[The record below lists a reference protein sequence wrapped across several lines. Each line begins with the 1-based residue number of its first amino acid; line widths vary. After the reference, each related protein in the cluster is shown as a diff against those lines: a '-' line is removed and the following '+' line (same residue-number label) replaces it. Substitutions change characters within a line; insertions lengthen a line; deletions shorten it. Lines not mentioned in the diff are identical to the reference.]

1 MFSLGETLSD
11 EGKSLV
17 VLYARQS
24 HHFSRLP
31 MNFRRPLML
40 ASVFVAALPTVLAA
54 QGRGGAQE
62 PPKNL
67 QVLPKDMPR
76 QQVTAIMN
84 NFTAA
89 LGVNCA
95 YCHAAVAAPAGAAP
109 AAPAGGGRGGPPL
122 DYSLD
127 DKAQKKVA
135 REMLKM
141 VADINGKYLTG
152 AGLTMDAR
160 NSVTCETCH
169 RGLAKPKTLRNAL
182 GGAIDAKGADSAV
195 ALYRELRTRYFGAAA
210 YDFSE
215 NSLVA
220 AATDASRANKNPV
233 ALALLK
239 LNLEFYD
246 KSAATYSAIANTSL
260 AGNDTA
266 SAITAL
272 KKAIELQPTNQQAQ
286 GLLTRLM
293 AKPPQTR

>member
-1 MFSLGETLSD
+1 
-11 EGKSLV
+11 
-17 VLYARQS
+17 
-24 HHFSRLP
+24 

-40 ASVFVAALPTVLAA
+40 ASVFVAALPAVLAA
-54 QGRGGAQE
+54 QGRGGPQE

-95 YCHAAVAAPAGAAP
+95 YCHAAAAAPAAAAPAGAAP

-127 DKAQKKVA
+127 DKAQKKIA

-141 VADINGKYLTG
+141 VTDINGKYLTG

-169 RGLAKPKTLRNAL
+169 HGLAKPKTLRNAL

-195 ALYRELRTRYFGAAA
+195 ALYRELRTRYYGAAA

-220 AATDASRANKNPV
+220 AATDASRANKSPA

-260 AGNDTA
+260 ASNDTA
-266 SAITAL
+266 SAIAAL
-272 KKAIELQPTNQQAQ
+272 KKAIELQPNNQQAQ
-286 GLLTRLM
+286 GLLTRLT
-293 AKPPQTR
+293 AKPPQTK

>member
-1 MFSLGETLSD
+1 
-11 EGKSLV
+11 
-17 VLYARQS
+17 
-24 HHFSRLP
+24 

-40 ASVFVAALPTVLAA
+40 ASAFVAALPAVLAA
-54 QGRGGAQE
+54 QGGGRGGPQE

-95 YCHAAVAAPAGAAP
+95 YCHAAAAAPAGAAPAAAAP

-141 VADINGKYLTG
+141 VTDINGKYLTG

-220 AATDASRANKNPV
+220 AATDASRANKTPV

-246 KSAATYSAIANTSL
+246 KSVATYSAIANTSL

>member
-1 MFSLGETLSD
+1 M
-11 EGKSLV
+11 
-17 VLYARQS
+17 
-24 HHFSRLP
+24 P

-40 ASVFVAALPTVLAA
+40 ASVFVAALPAVLPAVLAA
-54 QGRGGAQE
+54 QGRGGPQE

-95 YCHAAVAAPAGAAP
+95 YCHAAAAAPAAAAPAGAAP

-127 DKAQKKVA
+127 DKAQKKIA
-135 REMLKM
+135 REMMKM
-141 VADINGKYLTG
+141 VTDVNGKYLAG

-169 RGLAKPKTLRNAL
+169 HGLAKPKTLRNAL

-195 ALYRELRTRYFGAAA
+195 ALYRELRTRYYGAAA

-220 AATDASRANKNPV
+220 AATDASRANKSPA

-260 AGNDTA
+260 ASNDTA
-266 SAITAL
+266 SAIAAL
-272 KKAIELQPTNQQAQ
+272 KKAIELQPNNQQAQ
-286 GLLTRLM
+286 GLLTRLT
-293 AKPPQTR
+293 AKPPQTK